1 VLLSCLSHQQRES
14 WSSHRLVERHIN
26 CIFDASLKLSLQTP
40 QHCFLASLC
49 ILQDPGTEWRRHF
62 RSCMIAPQCDRTLA
76 PSGSREGGDKGS
88 QEGCGKGGPTAG
100 RVEQLRMS
108 LEQQLGPSK
117 LLAAHR
123 CPFSLGHLPFP
134 ASHSAH

>member
-1 VLLSCLSHQQRES
+1 VLLYCLCPINNKDLGLA
-14 WSSHRLVERHIN
+14 RLVVRHIN
-26 CIFDASLKLSLQTP
+26 CIFDVSLKLSLQTP
-40 QHCFLASLC
+40 QHCLSASPC
-49 ILQDPGTEWRRHF
+49 SLQGPGTEWRTQF
-62 RSCMIAPQCDRTLA
+62 RSCMVALQCDRWLA

-88 QEGCGKGGPTAG
+88 QEGSDKGGPTAG

-123 CPFSLGHLPFP
+123 CPFSLSHLPFP